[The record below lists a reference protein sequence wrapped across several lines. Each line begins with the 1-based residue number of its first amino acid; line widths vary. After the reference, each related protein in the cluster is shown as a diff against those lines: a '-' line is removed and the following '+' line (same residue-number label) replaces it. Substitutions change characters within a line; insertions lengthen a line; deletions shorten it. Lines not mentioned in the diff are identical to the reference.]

1 MNVNTQHA
9 DTGALARLDRAI
21 DWVGRAANWLALGI
35 VLLVATNV
43 ILRYL
48 ASIGSVWAQ
57 ELEWHLLAA
66 LILLGM
72 SFALKYSEPIRVD
85 IFYGRYSPQTRHY
98 VDALGLG
105 LLLIICLLF
114 FYLSLHYVEQSFV
127 IDEGSPD
134 PGGVPNRWLVKSLI
148 PTGFALLALQT
159 LAAIARLYRAALQPA
174 SPNPTPNPNRDSTS
188 SDSPSNHV

>member
-1 MNVNTQHA
+1 MSPSV
-9 DTGALARLDRAI
+9 LARMDGAI
-21 DWVGRAANWLALGI
+21 DWIGRAANWLALAI

-48 ASIGSVWAQ
+48 FSVGSVWAQ

-72 SFALKYSEPIRVD
+72 SFAMKHSEPIRVD
-85 IFYGRYSPQTRHY
+85 IFYGSYRPGTRRA
-98 VDALGLG
+98 VDVLSLT

-114 FYLSLHYVEQSFV
+114 FYLSLHYVEQSYV

-134 PGGVPNRWLVKSLI
+134 PGGVANRWLVKSLI
-148 PTGFALLALQT
+148 PAGFLLLALQT
-159 LAAIARLYRAALQPA
+159 LAALMRLIKQTPA
-174 SPNPTPNPNRDSTS
+174 SVGSTT
-188 SDSPSNHV
+188 SDASPDHV